1 MNFLYIIIIVCLTF
15 SCSDNIE
22 KNKVQKNNAL
32 QIENKS
38 VDSLNTQSEPFS
50 DKHISGSSEPHVSG
64 AHSSPHIS
72 GH

>member
-32 QIENKS
+32 HIENKS
-38 VDSLNTQSEPFS
+38 IDPTNTQSEPFS
-50 DKHISGSSEPHVSG
+50 DKHISGSNEPRVSG
-64 AHSSPHIS
+64 APSSTHMS

>member
-50 DKHISGSSEPHVSG
+50 DKHIRGG
-64 AHSSPHIS
+64 AYC
-72 GH
+72 

>member
-1 MNFLYIIIIVCLTF
+1 MIFLYIIIIVCLTF

-38 VDSLNTQSEPFS
+38 VDSLNAQSEPFS
-50 DKHISGSSEPHVSG
+50 DKHISGSSGPHVSG
-64 AHSSPHIS
+64 APSSPHIS